1 MFKQALLMY
10 IHSAEMKAN
19 DVVSGKTRPHTS
31 LLMPFN
37 PVPAHKDLI
46 IESKAKQKR

>member
-1 MFKQALLMY
+1 MFKEFLLMY
-10 IHSAEMKAN
+10 IHLAKLEAN

-31 LLMPFN
+31 LLIPFN